1 MYCTFEKPP
10 ILAVERLFFYS
21 KKFPD
26 TIYFTLPYYILDP
39 GFCVSSASA
48 LAHTRG

>member
-26 TIYFTLPYYILDP
+26 TIYFTLP
-39 GFCVSSASA
+39 
-48 LAHTRG
+48 RGVRQPRVCARGRR